1 MAVMHINF
9 LSKALGRQVNFTA
22 VVPSVDFNHMDME
35 EVYDRQKKMK
45 VLWLLHGFSGDENDY
60 LTFTNAARYAQD
72 HQLVLI
78 MPPSENGGYTDI
90 THGAKYF
97 SFIGEELRAFCR
109 FLLPISDQRE
119 DNFIGGLSMGA
130 MGAMKLALAYPEN
143 YSKVLLMSGCA
154 FDLHEGGIGH
164 VDWFGSGEEVFGGF
178 IPGGKELI
186 GTKEDAYWQMEQNIK
201 EQKPKPEFYLSVGSN
216 DFLLE
221 KCRYAKAKLE
231 SYGYPLDYTEVE
243 GYGHEWDF
251 WDLTLRATIEK
262 WMEVE

>member
-22 VVPSVDFNHMDME
+22 VVPSIDFNHMDMDV
-35 EVYDRQKKMK
+35 VYGKKKLK

-78 MPPSENGGYTDI
+78 MPPSENGGYTNI
-90 THGAKYF
+90 RNGAKYF
-97 SFIGEELRAFCR
+97 TFIGEELVKFCR
-109 FLLPISDQRE
+109 YLLPISNQRE

-154 FDLHEGGIGH
+154 FDLNDGGIGH
-164 VDWFGSGEEVFGGF
+164 VDWFGSGEDVFGGF

-186 GTKEDAYWQMEQNIK
+186 GTKEDAYWQMKKNVE
-201 EQKPKPEFYLSVGSN
+201 EQKPKPEFYLRVGSK

-221 KCRYAKAKLE
+221 KCRYAKEQLE
-231 SYGYPLDYTEVE
+231 SSGYPLHYAEVE

-251 WDLTLRATIEK
+251 WDLTLRGAIEN
-262 WMEVE
+262 WLS